1 MGKLFNDWIL
11 NLIILELDLITDEKL
26 RLNSFFL

>member
-1 MGKLFNDWIL
+1 MGKLFNYWIL

>member
-1 MGKLFNDWIL
+1 MGKLLNYWIL